1 MSLLQM
7 SISGAVFILFIVVIR
22 SLVLNYVPKRT
33 FNILWAIA
41 AFRLLFP
48 ISFPSLFSIYTP
60 MLHQVTV
67 WQMTSP
73 STTDAVTN
81 PQLLVNPFVE
91 GASHSAGTISTNTA
105 IWITGV
111 VLLALFLTFLYA
123 RSRRMFA
130 ESIPVETPKCNEWLQ
145 KQQLH
150 RKVLIRVSDQI
161 SSPVTYGIIRPVI
174 LLPKNIDY
182 ENNCVIESILTHE
195 YTHIKRFDGISK
207 FVLAIT
213 LCVHWFNPLV
223 WVLYVLANRDIEL
236 SCDEKVIHILGYEN
250 KARYALALLDLKE
263 RQNNALMFYNS
274 FSRSATKERI
284 SSIMKY
290 KKHSV
295 FSIVGAALI
304 LCVAVCCF
312 LTSAKAMGEEAQ
324 TIMVDQVPA
333 IMSEEVRQSYNFDN
347 RKDIRVDGLKLSAEE
362 VSCIQGISAQHMEL
376 NGGMAIYSD
385 NGNPWGLS
393 ASQSATLTLNVSD
406 NSNQTEK
413 WKIMIGYIKDGKI
426 SVCSTEYITCGSTEL
441 TVDVPQDGNY
451 NFFIANLSSD
461 VIVVDS
467 CSVTV
472 Q

>member
-7 SISGAVFILFIVVIR
+7 SMSGAVFILFVVVIR

-41 AFRLLFP
+41 AFRLLIP
-48 ISFPSLFSIYTP
+48 VYFPSLFSIYTP
-60 MLHQVTV
+60 VLHQVTV
-67 WQMTSP
+67 WQMTSA
-73 STTDAVTN
+73 STSDAVNDT
-81 PQLLVNPFVE
+81 QLFANPFVE
-91 GASHSAGTISTNTA
+91 DAVRSGGSISSNTV
-105 IWITGV
+105 IWIAGV
-111 VLLALFLTFLYA
+111 VLLALLLAFLYA
-123 RSRRMFA
+123 HSRRIFA
-130 ESIPVETPKCNEWLQ
+130 ESIPCEIPRYNEWLQ
-145 KQQLH
+145 KQQL
-150 RKVLIRVSDQI
+150 RRRVLIRVSDQI
-161 SSPVTYGIIRPVI
+161 SSPVTYGIIHPVI
-174 LLPKNIDY
+174 LLPKNIDH
-182 ENNCVIESILTHE
+182 ETSCVIESILTHE
-195 YTHIKRFDGISK
+195 YIHIKRYDGISK
-207 FVLAIT
+207 FFLSVT

-223 WVLYVLANRDIEL
+223 WVMFILANRDIEL
-236 SCDEKVIHILGYEN
+236 SCDEKVIHICGHEN
-250 KARYALALLDLKE
+250 KAQYALALIDLKE
-263 RQNNALMFYNS
+263 RQSNALMLYNS

-290 KKHSV
+290 KKHSF
-295 FSIVGAALI
+295 FSFVGAALI

-312 LTSAKAMGEEAQ
+312 MTSAKVMGEE
-324 TIMVDQVPA
+324 TPA

-376 NGGMAIYSD
+376 NGGMAVYSD

-393 ASQSATLTLNVSD
+393 AGQSATLTLNVSD

-413 WKIMIGYIKDGKI
+413 WKIMIGYIKDDKI
-426 SVCSTEYITCGSTEL
+426 SVCLTQYITYGSSEL
-441 TVDVPQDGNY
+441 LLDVPRDGNY

>member
-7 SISGAVFILFIVVIR
+7 SMSGAVFILFVVVIR
-22 SLVLNYVPKRT
+22 SLVLNYLPKRT

-41 AFRLLFP
+41 AFRLLIP
-48 ISFPSLFSIYTP
+48 VSFPSLFSVYTP
-60 MLHQVTV
+60 VLHQVTV
-67 WQMTSP
+67 WQMISA
-73 STTDAVTN
+73 STADAAN
-81 PQLLVNPFVE
+81 EAQLLANSFVKDVVRSS
-91 GASHSAGTISTNTA
+91 GIISGNTA
-105 IWITGV
+105 IWIAGT
-111 VLLALFLTFLYA
+111 VLLALLFALLYVH
-123 RSRRMFA
+123 SRRMFA
-130 ESIPVETPKCNEWLQ
+130 ESVPCEIPKCNEWLQ
-145 KQQLH
+145 KQQL
-150 RKVLIRVSDQI
+150 RRRITIRVSDQI

-182 ENNCVIESILTHE
+182 ENSCVIESILTHE
-195 YTHIKRFDGISK
+195 YIHIKRYDGISK
-207 FVLAIT
+207 FILSVT

-223 WVLYVLANRDIEL
+223 WVMFILANRDIEL
-236 SCDEKVIHILGYEN
+236 SCDEKVIHIWGREN
-250 KARYALALLDLKE
+250 KAQYALALLDLKE
-263 RQNNALMFYNS
+263 RQNNALMLYNS

-290 KKHSV
+290 KKHSF
-295 FSIVGAALI
+295 FSLIGAALI

-312 LTSAKAMGEEAQ
+312 MTSAKVMGEE
-324 TIMVDQVPA
+324 TPA

-362 VSCIQGISAQHMEL
+362 VSCIQGISTQHMEQ
-376 NGGMAIYSD
+376 NGGMAVYSD
-385 NGNPWGLS
+385 NGNPWALS

-413 WKIMIGYIKDGKI
+413 WKIMIGYIKDGKN
-426 SVCSTEYITCGSTEL
+426 SVCLTQYITCGSTEL
-441 TVDVPQDGNY
+441 LVDVPRDGNY

>member
-111 VLLALFLTFLYA
+111 VLLALLLTFLYA

-150 RKVLIRVSDQI
+150 RKITIRVSDQI

-263 RQNNALMFYNS
+263 RQNNALMLYNS

-290 KKHSV
+290 KKHSF

-312 LTSAKAMGEEAQ
+312 LTSAKAMGEE
-324 TIMVDQVPA
+324 VPA

-347 RKDIRVDGLKLSAEE
+347 RKDIRVDCLKLSAEE

-376 NGGMAIYSD
+376 NGGMAVYSD

-426 SVCSTEYITCGSTEL
+426 SVCSTQYITCGSTEL

>member
-145 KQQLH
+145 KQQLR

-182 ENNCVIESILTHE
+182 ENNCVIESILTN
-195 YTHIKRFDGISK
+195 IFQ
-207 FVLAIT
+207 L
-213 LCVHWFNPLV
+213 
-223 WVLYVLANRDIEL
+223 
-236 SCDEKVIHILGYEN
+236 
-250 KARYALALLDLKE
+250 
-263 RQNNALMFYNS
+263 
-274 FSRSATKERI
+274 
-284 SSIMKY
+284 
-290 KKHSV
+290 
-295 FSIVGAALI
+295 
-304 LCVAVCCF
+304 
-312 LTSAKAMGEEAQ
+312 
-324 TIMVDQVPA
+324 
-333 IMSEEVRQSYNFDN
+333 SYNF
-347 RKDIRVDGLKLSAEE
+347 
-362 VSCIQGISAQHMEL
+362 
-376 NGGMAIYSD
+376 
-385 NGNPWGLS
+385 
-393 ASQSATLTLNVSD
+393 
-406 NSNQTEK
+406 
-413 WKIMIGYIKDGKI
+413 
-426 SVCSTEYITCGSTEL
+426 
-441 TVDVPQDGNY
+441 
-451 NFFIANLSSD
+451 NF
-461 VIVVDS
+461 
-467 CSVTV
+467 
-472 Q
+472 

>member
-7 SISGAVFILFIVVIR
+7 SMSGAVFILYIVVIR

-67 WQMTSP
+67 WQMMSP
-73 STTDAVTN
+73 STTDAVTD

-111 VLLALFLTFLYA
+111 VLLALLLTFLYA

-145 KQQLH
+145 KQQLR

-182 ENNCVIESILTHE
+182 ENSCVVESILTHE

-223 WVLYVLANRDIEL
+223 WVMYVLANRDIEL

-263 RQNNALMFYNS
+263 KQNNALMLYNS
-274 FSRSATKERI
+274 FSRSVTKERI

-290 KKHSV
+290 KKHSF

-312 LTSAKAMGEEAQ
+312 LTSAKAMGEEA
-324 TIMVDQVPA
+324 PA

-376 NGGMAIYSD
+376 NGGMAVYSD

-413 WKIMIGYIKDGKI
+413 WKIMIGYIKDDKI
-426 SVCSTEYITCGSTEL
+426 SVCLTQHITCGSTEL
-441 TVDVPQDGNY
+441 LVDVPRDGNY

-467 CSVTV
+467 CSITV

>member
-7 SISGAVFILFIVVIR
+7 SMSGAVFILYVVVIR

-33 FNILWAIA
+33 LNILWTIA
-41 AFRLLFP
+41 AFRLFIP
-48 ISFPSLFSIYTP
+48 FSFPSLFSIFTP

-67 WQMTSP
+67 WQMTSAP
-73 STTDAVTN
+73 SSDAAN
-81 PQLLVNPFVE
+81 DAQLLANPFVE
-91 GASHSAGTISTNTA
+91 EAVRSSGIISGNTA
-105 IWITGV
+105 IRIAGT
-111 VLLALFLTFLYA
+111 VLLAVLFALLYV
-123 RSRRMFA
+123 RSRRVFA
-130 ESIPVETPKCNEWLQ
+130 ESVPCEKPKCNEWLQ
-145 KQQLH
+145 KQQL
-150 RKVLIRVSDQI
+150 RRRITIRVTDQI
-161 SSPVTYGIIRPVI
+161 SSPVTYGIIRPFI

-182 ENNCVIESILTHE
+182 ENSCVIESILTHE
-195 YTHIKRFDGISK
+195 YIHIKRFDGISK
-207 FVLAIT
+207 FILSVT
-213 LCVHWFNPLV
+213 LCIHWFNPMV
-223 WVLYVLANRDIEL
+223 WVMFILANRDIEL
-236 SCDEKVIHILGYEN
+236 SCDEKVIHVWGREN
-250 KARYALALLDLKE
+250 RAQYALALLDLKE
-263 RQNNALMFYNS
+263 RQNSALILYNS

-290 KKHSV
+290 KKHSF

-312 LTSAKAMGEEAQ
+312 LTSAKAMGEEA
-324 TIMVDQVPA
+324 PA

-393 ASQSATLTLNVSD
+393 ASQSATLTLNISD
-406 NSNQTEK
+406 NSNQTGK

-426 SVCSTEYITCGSTEL
+426 SVCLMQYITCGSTEL
-441 TVDVPQDGNY
+441 LVDVPQDGNY

>member
-7 SISGAVFILFIVVIR
+7 SMSGAVLILFVVVIR

-41 AFRLLFP
+41 AFRLLIP
-48 ISFPSLFSIYTP
+48 VHFPSLFSIYTP
-60 MLHQVTV
+60 VLHQVTV
-67 WQMTSP
+67 WQMTSA
-73 STTDAVTN
+73 STSDAVN
-81 PQLLVNPFVE
+81 DAQLLANPFVE
-91 GASHSAGTISTNTA
+91 DAVRSGGTISNNTA
-105 IWITGV
+105 IWIAGT
-111 VLLALFLTFLYA
+111 VLLALLLVFLYS

-130 ESIPVETPKCNEWLQ
+130 ESIPCGIPKCNEWLQ
-145 KQQLH
+145 KQQL
-150 RKVLIRVSDQI
+150 RRRVLIRVSDQI

-182 ENNCVIESILTHE
+182 ENSCVIESILTHE
-195 YTHIKRFDGISK
+195 YIHIKRFDGISK
-207 FVLAIT
+207 FILSVT
-213 LCVHWFNPLV
+213 LCIHWFNPLV
-223 WVLYVLANRDIEL
+223 WVMFILANRDIEL
-236 SCDEKVIHILGYEN
+236 SCDEKVIHIWGREN
-250 KARYALALLDLKE
+250 RAQYALALLDLKE
-263 RQNNALMFYNS
+263 RQNSALMLYNS

-284 SSIMKY
+284 SSIMKH
-290 KKHSV
+290 KKHS
-295 FSIVGAALI
+295 FISIVGAALI

-312 LTSAKAMGEEAQ
+312 LTSAKAMGEEA
-324 TIMVDQVPA
+324 PA
-333 IMSEEVRQSYNFDN
+333 IMNEEVRQSYNFDN

-362 VSCIQGISAQHMEL
+362 VSCIQGISTQHMEL

-413 WKIMIGYIKDGKI
+413 WKIMIGYIKDDKI
-426 SVCSTEYITCGSTEL
+426 TVCLTQYITCGSTEL
-441 TVDVPQDGNY
+441 LVDVPQDGNY

-461 VIVVDS
+461 MIVVDS
-467 CSVTV
+467 CSVIV